1 MLKRLYKKYEQLIK
15 YVFFGALTTV
25 VNLAAFKIFDVFLGK
40 KLFLVT
46 NVIAWVIAVV
56 FAYVTNKLWVFES
69 KSWKGALVVKELF
82 GFLGA
87 RLFSLGAEE
96 LGLWLMIDVLNMG
109 EYQGFEILSFNIDGN
124 FIAKVIMQ
132 IVVVILNYVFSKF
145 IIFAKKEK

>member
-25 VNLAAFKIFDVFLGK
+25 VNLAAFKIFDVILGK

-46 NVIAWVIAVV
+46 NVIAWVIAVI

-69 KSWKGALVVKELF
+69 KSWKGSLVVKELF

-96 LGLWLMIDVLNMG
+96 LGLWLMIDALNMG
-109 EYQGFEILSFNIDGN
+109 EYQGFDILSFNIDGN

>member
-25 VNLAAFKIFDVFLGK
+25 VNLAAFKIFDVILGK

-46 NVIAWVIAVV
+46 NVIAWVIAVI

-69 KSWKGALVVKELF
+69 KSWKGSLVVKELF

-109 EYQGFEILSFNIDGN
+109 EYQGFDILSFNIDGN